1 MRTNRRSW
9 ATFLFVLAASTASTK
24 SASAQWTPQPG
35 HGHVKVWAKWLLGFG
50 YVDGEGDYNAYQNYH
65 ELFLATYGDVGIVD
79 GLALFWHTDIVRG
92 FTLRDPIAGEVR
104 GHVTGGDP
112 ALGLRWRFLL
122 RDRLAMALVGSV
134 RAPLIQRTGEQQ
146 IVYERRPG
154 DDGRYDRVG
163 GLRIGAGTWDL
174 TAGIKAGYA
183 FDRWFL
189 GGSVAYQA
197 RLKGFDD
204 RIVWSAEVGLAFNER
219 WGSTLRAN
227 GAHSMVPLR
236 SDRGDPPRSESP
248 SGIGNG
254 VSWTGFALELD
265 YELISRWHLGLT
277 IEGGLGFLRRQTGG
291 PVTSLSLSTTY

>member
-1 MRTNRRSW
+1 MTSGARRLW
-9 ATFLFVLAASTASTK
+9 AALGFALALSAS

-35 HGHVKVWAKWLLGFG
+35 HGYVKIWAKWLLGFG
-50 YVDGEGDYNAYQNYH
+50 YVDGDGDYNGYQNYH

-92 FTLRDPIAGEVR
+92 FTLRDPVADELR

-134 RAPLIQRTGEQQ
+134 RAPLIQRTGERQV
-146 IVYERRPG
+146 VYERHPG
-154 DDGRYDRVG
+154 DDGVYDRVG

-174 TAGIKAGYA
+174 TAGLKVGYA
-183 FDRWFL
+183 FDTWFL
-189 GGSVAYQA
+189 GGSLAYQA

-204 RIVWSAEVGLAFNER
+204 RIVWSAEVGLTLNEK
-219 WGSTLRAN
+219 WGCTIRAN
-227 GAHSMVPLR
+227 GAHSMEPIR
-236 SDRGDPPRSESP
+236 PDPDDPPRSESP

-254 VSWTGFALELD
+254 VSWMGFAVELD
-265 YELISRWHLGLT
+265 YELIDRWYLGLT

-291 PVTSLSLSTTY
+291 PVTSLSLSTSY